1 MPVTWNQA
9 ELMARIQP
17 AMARGVVKGV
27 ELVRNA
33 AIRSI
38 QQGGKTGRIYRRRGT
53 THRASAP
60 GEAPASDT
68 GRLVNSIT
76 TTYNLEQ
83 LSGTVQAG
91 TEYAPWLEFGT
102 SKMEPRPFMRPAL
115 MENAEA
121 VLEGIASEIRAVLT

>member
-1 MPVTWNQA
+1 MSVTWNQA
-9 ELMARIQP
+9 ELMARLRP

-27 ELVRNA
+27 ELIRNA
-33 AIRSI
+33 AINSI
-38 QQGGKTGRIYRRRGT
+38 QQGGKTGRTYRRRGVV
-53 THRASAP
+53 HRASAP

-76 TTYNLEQ
+76 TSYDLEQ

-102 SKMEPRPFMRPAL
+102 AKMEPRPFMRPAL

-121 VLEGIASEIRAVLT
+121 VLESIANEIRTAL